1 MNRRPACGAGLIGV
15 VAICVLSAAGDR
27 SVAALYDLRAA
38 PRAAFE
44 WTPQLPHIG
53 EPITLTSTSSEPGG
67 RIARYAWDFHDNGP
81 FGAFEEGGPVAGA
94 SFATPAPHVIRLRVT
109 DPDGLSSIAAET
121 IHMTPPPPSV
131 GIMNPFPIVRIT
143 GRTFAKRVRIRQLAV
158 KAPAGARIRVRCHGR
173 CPVKPTSLPSPSRAD
188 RLKWVRVRRFERSF
202 PAGAA
207 LEIRVSGNGEI
218 GAFTRFA
225 VRRRKLPVRSDS
237 CLDAA
242 GSRPISCPAS

>member
-1 MNRRPACGAGLIGV
+1 MIGRPACGAGLIGV
-15 VAICVLSAAGDR
+15 FAIWALSTAGDR
-27 SVAALYDLRAA
+27 AQAALYDLRGA
-38 PRAAFE
+38 PQAAFV

-67 RIARYAWDFHDNGP
+67 QIARYAWDFHDNGP
-81 FGAFEEGGPVAGA
+81 FGAFEEGGPVASA

-109 DPDGLSSIAAET
+109 DQHGLSSIDAET
-121 IHMTPPPPSV
+121 IHMTAPPPSV
-131 GIMNPFPIVRIT
+131 HIMNPFPIVRIT

-158 KAPAGARIRVRCHGR
+158 KAPAGARIRVRCRGR
-173 CPVKPTSLPSPSRAD
+173 CPLKSASLPSASRAD

-202 PAGAA
+202 SAGAA

-225 VRRRKLPVRSDS
+225 VRWRKLPVRSDS

-242 GSRPISCPAS
+242 GIRPISCPAS